1 MIIPPEKSGRQNSA
15 YRHLDMK
22 GVFGNEGAL
31 HFFAPTIATPG
42 ICGAAARETSDA
54 KPLSPR
60 HVTAGTLESPLR
72 PSEDRERAEL
82 ERSYDRF
89 PRFLDSNLQ

>member
-15 YRHLDMK
+15 YRHLNMK

-31 HFFAPTIATPG
+31 HFLRRQIATPG
-42 ICGAAARETSDA
+42 ICDAARETSNA
-54 KPLSPR
+54 KPLFPR
-60 HVTAGTLESPLR
+60 NVTGGTLESPLR
-72 PSEDRERAEL
+72 PSEDRERAGW
-82 ERSYDRF
+82 ERSYGPF